1 MTVKEIAEKLNEK
14 AIADGYQISKLPE
27 LRKLHLNK
35 KVLPNKIFT
44 GQTIFD
50 DVHKYAFHHGGRDE
64 MQFNF
69 GEEEVGGRRYTRCG
83 LCFSLEASQ
92 SLPDPVNDLEPFRKR
107 FNQCID
113 KHATFFRRFKAWYFK
128 DGVRHGDYQPQRI
141 PDAWFEYGNFICIGN
156 IIDKPLHQLT
166 ETDLDWMLSEFDRLM
181 PIYEHCVLNNE
192 VASFVSK
199 RIFTR
204 LTSNQNNWELPS
216 PHKWKKENQGKKNIP
231 FENQYGFGHEEWLLN
246 QRYNVD
252 GFQYGFIRGIEKNK
266 AVKYYND
273 VYLYT
278 VENDKSRNLVYY
290 LGYIKNV
297 QVVKGDLSLLKK
309 IRKTVEQY
317 YSEMLKEVEAINAD
331 VTGIVK
337 FPFEVLVRFK
347 LKDVHFFEEPVYQPN
362 FDLNKYKR
370 FQPYKLE
377 SSIDEIFEFKSEDYS
392 DFVSGKSSQTSVF
405 NRRTNESSV
414 IVEKLHSEMIEALE
428 KYLAPTFSIGND
440 NISIETMR
448 FRGNIAD
455 VVTKESA
462 TEISIYE
469 IKTTP
474 SGRRNIRD
482 AIAQLLDY
490 ALHTKYV
497 VKKLVIVSPVSLKP
511 SEQEFFARLRKSLD
525 IPIYYMEYQK
535 DLVKKFIDLA

>member
-14 AIADGYQISKLPE
+14 AITDGYQISKLPE

-44 GQTIFD
+44 GLTIFD

-92 SLPDPVNDLEPFRKR
+92 SLPDPVNDLETFRKR

-181 PIYEHCVLNNE
+181 PIYEYCVLNNE

-252 GFQYGFIRGIEKNK
+252 GFQYGFIRGIEKNT
-266 AVKYYND
+266 AIKYYND

-297 QVVKGDLSLLKK
+297 QVVKGDLSLLRK

-317 YSEMLKEVEAINAD
+317 YPEMLKEVEAINAD
-331 VTGIVK
+331 ITGIVK

-347 LKDVHFFEEPVYQPN
+347 LKDVHFFDEPVYQPN

-377 SSIDEIFEFKSEDYS
+377 GSIDEIFEVKNEDYS

-405 NRRTNESSV
+405 NRRNKESSV
-414 IVEKLHSEMIEALE
+414 IVEKLHSEIIEALE
-428 KYLAPTFSIGND
+428 KYLAPTFSIAND

-448 FRGNIAD
+448 FCGNIAD

-462 TEISIYE
+462 KEISIFE
-469 IKTTP
+469 IKTTS

-490 ALHTKYV
+490 ALHTKYI
-497 VKKLVIVSPVSLKP
+497 VKKLVIVSPVSLNP
-511 SEQEFFARLRKSLD
+511 SEQEFFARLKKSLD
-525 IPIYYMEYQK
+525 IPIHYMGYQK
-535 DLVKKFIDLA
+535 DLVKKFMDLT